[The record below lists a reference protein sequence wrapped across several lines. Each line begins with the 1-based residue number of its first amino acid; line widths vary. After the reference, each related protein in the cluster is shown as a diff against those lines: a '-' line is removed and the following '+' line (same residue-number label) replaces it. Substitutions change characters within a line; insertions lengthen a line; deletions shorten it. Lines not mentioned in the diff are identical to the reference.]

1 MKSDRRIFCKWGIFG
16 RTEVLR
22 VLYEA
27 VHHGRLQLEPFLR
40 VGVHF
45 VRPLPRVK
53 EVGRQHDSQVAAV
66 HLVLGAPGSSQ
77 K

>member
-1 MKSDRRIFCKWGIFG
+1 MKNGRWIFSRYRICG

-27 VHHGRLQLEPFLR
+27 VHHGRLQLEAFLC

-45 VRPLPRVK
+45 VRPVSRVE
-53 EVGRQHDSQVAAV
+53 EVGGQHDSQVIAV
-66 HLVLGAPGSSQ
+66 HLVLGAPGISQ